1 MNKSSL
7 TFRNGVKD
15 GLPISLAYLSVS
27 FAFGVQASLLG
38 VPVIISVL
46 ISMTNLTSAGQ
57 LAGLGVVAALGSF
70 LEIAVMQLVIN
81 SRYFIMSIALSQK
94 TDDSFTVGR
103 RFLCATFITDE
114 IFAIAAAK
122 PKKISVKYFCG
133 LALLPYIGWATG
145 TLIGAVFGNVLPDN
159 AAYALGIALYA
170 MFIAI
175 ILPPSLSQRGVLAA
189 TLFGAGL
196 SCVLYY
202 VPWFKG
208 LSSGMSVIIAAL
220 AASFVAAAIFPVN
233 EAETEKETENSAD
246 GAEAAEKT
254 SEEENENV

>member
-1 MNKSSL
+1 MNNSSL
-7 TFRNGVKD
+7 TFKNGVKD
-15 GLPISLAYLSVS
+15 GFPISLAYLSVS

-38 VPVIISVL
+38 VPVLISVL

-94 TDDSFTVGR
+94 TDDSFTFGKR
-103 RFLCATFITDE
+103 LFCATFVTDE

-122 PKKISVKYFCG
+122 PGKINVKYFCG

-145 TLIGAVFGNVLPDN
+145 TLIGTLFGNVLPDN

-175 ILPPSLSQRGVLAA
+175 ILPPSLSQRGVFAA
-189 TLFGAGL
+189 TLAGAGF
-196 SCVLYY
+196 SCILYY
-202 VPWFKG
+202 VPIFKG
-208 LSSGMSVIIAAL
+208 LSSGLSVIISAV
-220 AASFVAAAIFPVN
+220 AASCIIAAIFPVN
-233 EAETEKETENSAD
+233 DGGTADDSSAPDAEETKTNEEAK
-246 GAEAAEKT
+246 
-254 SEEENENV
+254 

>member
-1 MNKSSL
+1 MNNSSL
-7 TFRNGVKD
+7 TFKNGVKD

-70 LEIAVMQLVIN
+70 MEIAVMQLVIN

-103 RFLCATFITDE
+103 RLLCAAFITDE
-114 IFAIAAAK
+114 IFALAAAK
-122 PKKISVKYFCG
+122 PRKISVKYFYG

-145 TLIGAVFGNVLPDN
+145 TLIDAVFGNVLPDN

-189 TLFGAGL
+189 SLLGAGL
-196 SCVLYY
+196 SCALYY

-208 LSSGMSVIIAAL
+208 LSSGMSVIVAAL
-220 AASFVAAAIFPVN
+220 AASFVVAAIFPVN
-233 EAETEKETENSAD
+233 ESENENSAD
-246 GAEAAEKT
+246 KAEATENPN
-254 SEEENENV
+254 EEENGNVG

>member
-1 MNKSSL
+1 MHKSSL
-7 TFRNGVKD
+7 TFKNGVKD

-220 AASFVAAAIFPVN
+220 AASFIAAAIFPVN
-233 EAETEKETENSAD
+233 EAETENSAD
-246 GAEAAEKT
+246 GAEALDKT
-254 SEEENENV
+254 SEEENENVG